1 MLHSAYGPG
10 RMQQLADEI
19 IARGWETV
27 TYRDILNDLR
37 GGNCPDENTVIV
49 SIDDLGTNWLRPDFV
64 TMIRIFTDRGLKVVV
79 GVVVKE
85 PQASFIWDYMKQL
98 EEMGSEVAS
107 HTVNHYQLSALS
119 DAALE
124 EEISGSYTIICEH
137 LEHCPVSLILP
148 FGDGLDDPRVVF
160 FSDDYA
166 YVVSITGGRTFTG
179 TPPFVLGRIP
189 PNNDDQTITAN
200 LLEQF
205 YELNSQA
212 LNPE

>member
-1 MLHSAYGPG
+1 
-10 RMQQLADEI
+10 MQQLADEI
-19 IARGWETV
+19 IARGWVTV
-27 TYRDILNDLR
+27 TYRDILMDLR
-37 GGNCPDENTVIV
+37 EGKCPNENTVLV

-64 TMIRIFTDRGLKVVV
+64 TMIRMFTDRGLKVVV

-85 PQASFIWDYMKQL
+85 PQASFIWDYMIQL
-98 EEMGSEVAS
+98 EETGSEVAS

-124 EEISGSYTIICEH
+124 EEISGSYAIICEH
-137 LEHCPVSLILP
+137 LGRCPVTLILP
-148 FGDGLDDPRVVF
+148 FGDGLDDLRVVV

-179 TPPFVLGRIP
+179 ELPFVLGRIP
-189 PNNDDQTITAN
+189 PNNDDQVITAN
-200 LLEQF
+200 LLDQF
-205 YELNSQA
+205 YEFNLQA

>member
-19 IARGWETV
+19 ITRGWETK

-37 GGNCPDENTVIV
+37 EGKCPNENTAIV

-64 TMIRIFTDRGLKVVV
+64 TMIRMFTDRELKVVV

-98 EEMGSEVAS
+98 EEIGSEVAS
-107 HTVNHYQLSALS
+107 HTVNHYQLSALMG
-119 DAALE
+119 AVLE
-124 EEISGSYTIICEH
+124 EEISGSYRIVCEN
-137 LEHCPVSLILP
+137 LDNCPVTFILP
-148 FGDGLDDPRVVF
+148 FGDGLDDPRVVIAA
-160 FSDDYA
+160 DDYA
-166 YVVSITGGRTFTG
+166 YVVSITGGRSFTDV
-179 TPPFVLGRIP
+179 PPFVLGRIP
-189 PNNDDQTITAN
+189 PNNDNQTITAN

-205 YELNSQA
+205 YEFNLQA

>member
-37 GGNCPDENTVIV
+37 AGNCPSENAVIV

-64 TMIRIFTDRGLKVVV
+64 TMIRMFTDRGLKVVV

-107 HTVNHYQLSALS
+107 HTVNHYQLSALT
-119 DAALE
+119 DAALD

-137 LEHCPVSLILP
+137 LGRCPVSIILP
-148 FGDGLDDPRVVF
+148 FGDGLDDPRVVT

-166 YVVSITGGRTFTG
+166 FVVSITGGRTFTG
-179 TPPFVLGRIP
+179 VPPWVLGRIP

-200 LLEQF
+200 LLEKF
-205 YELNSQA
+205 YDLNSPS

>member
-1 MLHSAYGPG
+1 
-10 RMQQLADEI
+10 MQQLADEI

-37 GGNCPDENTVIV
+37 AGNCPTENAVIV

-64 TMIRIFTDRGLKVVV
+64 TMIRMFTDRGLKVVV

-107 HTVNHYQLSALS
+107 HTVNHYQLSALT
-119 DAALE
+119 DTALD
-124 EEISGSYTIICEH
+124 EEISGSYTIICEN
-137 LEHCPVSLILP
+137 LGHCPVSIILP
-148 FGDGLDDPRVVF
+148 FGDGLDDPRVVT

-166 YVVSITGGRTFTG
+166 FVVSITGGRIFTG
-179 TPPFVLGRIP
+179 APPWVLGRIP

-205 YELNSQA
+205 YEFNFQA